1 MKKKIISTFLI
12 SLVIL
17 SLSAVTLFADSYIW
31 IGQVRWA
38 DINTSTLNITFKRLL
53 RNRDDVKYFIYRN
66 YSGTTS
72 AFSGAG
78 IIFYSPLFS
87 TTTARDNWKNQYG
100 FSYINQIT
108 NGNLGSTNTPLQS
121 SGWANGTVAYTSNQ
135 GNVTEYCCYYQVSF
149 SWYFYSGI
157 GNKYIL
163 FDYKPGQ
170 NVGTYVT
177 QSIAYIEHGVFG
189 TSAYDINQYVS
200 SVELNRYFPYVFGD
214 RNTSGDQRTYNS
226 ENTSVNT
233 INIHPEDAFNTYE
246 VNRNTSS
253 TTVDFDT
260 YVLPDAVDIN
270 NNVITSNELRY
281 EDVTYNTEF
290 SVSNVTNYYTGGGEG
305 NDNNTGDN
313 GGNGSVNNAGV
324 NITVEENAINMTQTI
339 EENAVNVTVNNN
351 QNVSQDVANNINQIV
366 NTTNPNGNTFQQTVQ
381 NLSEF
386 IAIGN
391 TFSQIAASYLSFMP
405 PYVVT
410 LLGITMALVMFMI
423 VLRIIHLFI

>member
-31 IGQVRWA
+31 VGKARWA
-38 DINTSTLNITFKRLL
+38 DINNLNITFKRML
-53 RNRDDVKYFIYRN
+53 RTRDDVNYYIYRN
-66 YSGTTS
+66 YGNDGTFNGSG
-72 AFSGAG
+72 
-78 IIFYSPLFS
+78 IVFYSPSFKS
-87 TTTARDNWKNQYG
+87 TTERDNWKNQYG
-100 FSYINQIT
+100 FSYINQIV
-108 NGNLGSTNTPLQS
+108 NGNLGSSNTTMTANSWATGQIQYPTN
-121 SGWANGTVAYTSNQ
+121 NGYEYDYFCYTQFNF
-135 GNVTEYCCYYQVSF
+135 TY
-149 SWYFYSGI
+149 YFYGGI
-157 GNKYIL
+157 GNTYPL
-163 FDYKPGQ
+163 FDYKNGVSYSGQ
-170 NVGTYVT
+170 YTSTICYL
-177 QSIAYIEHGVFG
+177 HKGVYG
-189 TSAYDINQYVS
+189 VSDINNYVS
-200 SVELNRYFPYVFGD
+200 SVQLNRYFPYVFGTQ
-214 RNTSGDQRTYNS
+214 NQSGDQRSYNP

-233 INIHPEDAFNTYE
+233 INIHPEDVFNTYE

-270 NNVITSNELRY
+270 SNVITNNELRY

-324 NITVEENAINMTQTI
+324 NITVEENAVNMSQTI

-366 NTTNPNGNTFQQTVQ
+366 NSTNPNGETFQQTIQ
-381 NLSEF
+381 NLTSF
-386 IAIGN
+386 IAVGN
-391 TFSQIAASYLSFMP
+391 TFSQIASAYLSFLP
-405 PYVVT
+405 ASTVS
-410 LLGITMALVMFMI
+410 LIGITFAIVMFMI

>member
-17 SLSAVTLFADSYIW
+17 SLSAVSIFADNNYIW
-31 IGQVRWA
+31 VGTVEWA
-38 DINTSTLNITFKRLL
+38 NKSSNNVITVSRML
-53 RNRDDVKYFIYRN
+53 REYDDVNYFVIRGPVN
-66 YSGTTS
+66 SS
-72 AFSGAG
+72 V
-78 IIFYSPLFS
+78 IFYGPMFD
-87 TTTARDNWKNQYG
+87 TADGRNNWVNQRQ
-100 FSYINQIT
+100 FSYINSIS
-108 NGNLGSTNTPLQS
+108 NGNLGSTSTATS
-121 SGWANGTVAYTSNQ
+121 SSQWTQIAVNYKDN
-135 GNVTEYCCYYQVSF
+135 NVTRTCYSAYYQAGF
-149 SWYFYSGI
+149 NWYFYGRI
-157 GNKYIL
+157 GKTYALFETEQTGNLNNNNK
-163 FDYKPGQ
+163 
-170 NVGTYVT
+170 
-177 QSIAYIEHGVFG
+177 
-189 TSAYDINQYVS
+189 INKLVCYMHTGLYSTNNISDDFVAVQ
-200 SVELNRYFPYVFGD
+200 LNRYFPYVFGSS
-214 RNTSGDQRTYNS
+214 NTEGDQRNYDP
-226 ENTSVNT
+226 ETSNINT
-233 INIHPEDAFNTYE
+233 INIHPEDSFNTYQ
-246 VNRNTSS
+246 VNRNTAS

-260 YVLPDAVDIN
+260 YVLPDAIDIN
-270 NNVITSNELRY
+270 SNVLTNTELRY
-281 EDVTYNTEF
+281 EDVTNNTEI

-324 NITVEENAINMTQTI
+324 TFNVSENAVNMTQTI

-366 NTTNPNGNTFQQTVQ
+366 NSTNPNGNTFQQTVQ